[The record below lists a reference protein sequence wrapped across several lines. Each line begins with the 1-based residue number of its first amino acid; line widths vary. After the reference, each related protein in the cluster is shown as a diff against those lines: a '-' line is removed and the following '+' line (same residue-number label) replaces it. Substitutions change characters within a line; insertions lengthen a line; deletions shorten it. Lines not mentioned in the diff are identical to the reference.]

1 MLLGNFMADFVKGRP
16 ESRLPDSP
24 QKEGMIRGI
33 RLHRH
38 IDHFTDTHEIVLRS
52 KQRLRPVFRKYA
64 GVVAD
69 MFYDHLLAAHW
80 ADYSEQNLPD
90 FAAQSYAILTR
101 NQHLF
106 PAPMD
111 RLIHYM
117 VSQNWLVT
125 YAHIEGIDQALRGLA
140 RRTTF
145 ESGMERA
152 AAALREDYALYH
164 QEFRVFFPQLVE
176 AASRHLERK

>member
-24 QKEGMIRGI
+24 HKEGIIRGI

-52 KQRLRPVFRKYA
+52 KVRLRPVFRKYA

-80 ADYSEQNLPD
+80 ADYSEMSLPD
-90 FAAQSYAILTR
+90 FAAQSYDTLTR
-101 NQHLF
+101 HQHLL
-106 PAPMD
+106 PVPVVRM
-111 RLIHYM
+111 LYYM
-117 VSQNWLVT
+117 VGQNWLVS
-125 YAHIEGIDQALRGLA
+125 YARIDGIDQALRGLA

-145 ESGMERA
+145 ESGMEGA
-152 AAALREDYALYH
+152 AAALREDYLQYH
-164 QEFRVFFPQLVE
+164 QEFRAFFPQLVE
-176 AASRHLERK
+176 AASEHLERE